1 MGGEGSWEPGPG
13 CAETADLA
21 RSGEVG
27 ALMCLLFLKDGGW
40 GLGDEWRF
48 TLSHPM
54 SQRQEAEID
63 LMTLFPVTGILS
75 HL

>member
-1 MGGEGSWEPGPG
+1 
-13 CAETADLA
+13 
-21 RSGEVG
+21 
-27 ALMCLLFLKDGGW
+27 MCLLFLKDGGW

-63 LMTLFPVTGILS
+63 LMTLVPVTGILS